1 MAKQL
6 KRIRTILAVTLAITA
21 LSLPACR
28 PTHAEEHG
36 PEHAEH
42 HNALV
47 VTSPL
52 VKDVLITQR
61 YVCQIRS
68 QRHIEVRSLQEGFLE
83 AINLKEGQ
91 AVKAGEVMFRVV
103 PTLFKARLDAEMAEA
118 QLARLELNNT
128 KKLAETNVVSP
139 NEVALFEAKLAKA
152 QAKADLAKA
161 ELDFTV
167 VRAPFDGIIDRLS
180 QQQGSL
186 VKKEEVLTTLSDNDV
201 MWAKFNVP
209 EVRFF
214 EYMADTGKTQVKKSS
229 RIELGDAKIEL
240 VLANGRKFEHDA
252 GNIITLEGEFNKE
265 TGNIQFRADFPNP
278 QGLLRHG
285 QTGNVLI
292 HRMLHDAVIIPQRA
306 TFETLDKRY
315 AFVVGKDDVVHQ
327 REVVVAHEMDDIF
340 VIKTGLGARDRIVLE
355 GVRQVHDG
363 EKIQYETRSSDEALT
378 NQKHHA
384 E

>member
-1 MAKQL
+1 MKTSL
-6 KRIRTILAVTLAITA
+6 ILAITLGLYS
-21 LSLPACR
+21 LSLVGCSG
-28 PTHAEEHG
+28 THAENKPAHEENHQI
-36 PEHAEH
+36 
-42 HNALV
+42 V
-47 VTSPL
+47 VTSPQA
-52 VKDVLITQR
+52 KDVLIAQQ

-68 QRHIEVRSLQEGFLE
+68 HRHIDVRVLQEGFLE
-83 AINLKEGQ
+83 TINLKEGQ
-91 AVKAGEVMFRVV
+91 SVKAGDVMFKVV
-103 PTLFKARLDAEMAEA
+103 PTLFKARLDAELAEA
-118 QLARLELNNT
+118 QLAQLELNNT
-128 KKLAETNVVSP
+128 RKLASTNVVSQ

-201 MWAKFNVP
+201 MWAKFNVS

-214 EYMADTGKTQVKKSS
+214 EYMAASSKGKVRKNS

-240 VLANGRKFEHDA
+240 VLANGVKFEYDA
-252 GNIITLEGEFNKE
+252 GNVVTLEGEFNKE

-278 QGLLRHG
+278 EGLLRHG

-292 HRMLHDAVIIPQRA
+292 RRTLHNAVVIPQRA

-315 AFVVGKDDVVHQ
+315 VYVVGKDDVVHQ
-327 REVVVAHEMDDIF
+327 REIVIAHEMDDIF
-340 VIKTGLGARDRIVLE
+340 VIKKGLEAHDRIVLE

-363 EKIQYETRSSDEALT
+363 EKVHYETRSPEEALA